1 MPAPTRTTL
10 FVASLLFVFSIM
22 AIADEE
28 TSNTV
33 TIIGDQN
40 EAKSIAGSAHV
51 ITKSEL
57 EKFEYSDI
65 NSVLRQIPGVYVRL
79 EDGYGLRPNIG
90 IRSAASGAERSNKI
104 TIMEDG
110 IPIAPAPYAA
120 SAAYYSPTAARMS
133 GFEVLKGPAAIT
145 EGPYTVGGAINYLST
160 PIPFNREGNIMVETG
175 SNGAQRQHITYGDS
189 REIVGWVIEAFDQ
202 KDNGFKS
209 IDFTNKSAGLDKSD
223 YMVKMRVNS
232 SPSDK
237 NYQELL
243 LKILKADE
251 TSNQSYLGLTDA
263 DFNLNPY
270 RQYAASQNDQIN
282 VEHEQLQLS
291 YAVDINKDLSLR
303 AKAYKNDT
311 ARNWY
316 KASKIGGMSL
326 GSIIDSANQ
335 GDDNAIS
342 LLQSEAEGE
351 VVIKHNNRVY
361 TSQGIEFMLDW
372 NFDSGDSRH
381 DLEVGVRIHQDE
393 EDRFQAE
400 DTYWQNIGGSLML
413 TEAGIFGN
421 KSSNNRLTE
430 ADALAMYIRD
440 EIKYGDW
447 TFSPGVRF
455 ENVEIRRQEW
465 SAPERNMINVSKDQS
480 NKQREVIPGFGV
492 TYDANEKL
500 RLIGG
505 IHKGFAPSGY
515 KPETDNEESISYEL
529 GGRIFL
535 GDLYAE
541 AIFFLNDYD
550 NIVGECTT
558 VSGANCGEN
567 QDGSQFNSGA
577 VSVSGI
583 EVMMTYDFSD
593 DAGYKIP
600 LSLNYTYMSGEFDS
614 SFDNSF
620 FGDVQKGDPLTYF
633 PEQQGQLSIGFEHS
647 KGWGVRAAAS
657 YVASVCTLVSCE
669 REISTFDTTD
679 AIFNLDL
686 VADYQLTEKATV
698 YAKIENATDEI
709 DVIGRHPAGALVQKD
724 RSAYLGLRVSF

>member
-1 MPAPTRTTL
+1 
-10 FVASLLFVFSIM
+10 
-22 AIADEE
+22 
-28 TSNTV
+28 
-33 TIIGDQN
+33 
-40 EAKSIAGSAHV
+40 
-51 ITKSEL
+51 
-57 EKFEYSDI
+57 
-65 NSVLRQIPGVYVRL
+65 
-79 EDGYGLRPNIG
+79 
-90 IRSAASGAERSNKI
+90 
-104 TIMEDG
+104 
-110 IPIAPAPYAA
+110 
-120 SAAYYSPTAARMS
+120 
-133 GFEVLKGPAAIT
+133 
-145 EGPYTVGGAINYLST
+145 
-160 PIPFNREGNIMVETG
+160 MVETG

-223 YMVKMRVNS
+223 YMVKVRVNS

-361 TSQGIEFMLDW
+361 TSQGMEFMLDW
-372 NFDSGDSRH
+372 NFDSGESRH

-400 DTYWQNIGGSLML
+400 DTYWQNTGGSLML

-421 KSSNNRLTE
+421 KLSNNRLTK

-455 ENVEIRRQEW
+455 EKCRNTSTRMECS
-465 SAPERNMINVSKDQS
+465 SA
-480 NKQREVIPGFGV
+480 
-492 TYDANEKL
+492 
-500 RLIGG
+500 
-505 IHKGFAPSGY
+505 
-515 KPETDNEESISYEL
+515 
-529 GGRIFL
+529 
-535 GDLYAE
+535 
-541 AIFFLNDYD
+541 
-550 NIVGECTT
+550 
-558 VSGANCGEN
+558 
-567 QDGSQFNSGA
+567 QF
-577 VSVSGI
+577 
-583 EVMMTYDFSD
+583 D
-593 DAGYKIP
+593 K
-600 LSLNYTYMSGEFDS
+600 
-614 SFDNSF
+614 
-620 FGDVQKGDPLTYF
+620 
-633 PEQQGQLSIGFEHS
+633 
-647 KGWGVRAAAS
+647 R
-657 YVASVCTLVSCE
+657 
-669 REISTFDTTD
+669 
-679 AIFNLDL
+679 
-686 VADYQLTEKATV
+686 
-698 YAKIENATDEI
+698 
-709 DVIGRHPAGALVQKD
+709 
-724 RSAYLGLRVSF
+724 